1 MDLDKNQNINKV
13 KREDLADFGADNIA
27 GFQNYIA
34 QQIGDDE
41 NSILSQVMEKNAQS
55 EFLYKHSEAHSG
67 ELDVVTGMPTGRKTQ
82 KFEDY
87 FTPKREKK
95 EWVDKEQTP

>member
-34 QQIGDDE
+34 QQIGDDK

-55 EFLYKHSEAHSG
+55 EFLYKHSAAHSG
-67 ELDVVTGMPTGRKTQ
+67 ELDVVTGMPTGRTQ
-82 KFEDY
+82 KFED
-87 FTPKREKK
+87 FITPKRG
-95 EWVDKEQTP
+95 VDKKQTD